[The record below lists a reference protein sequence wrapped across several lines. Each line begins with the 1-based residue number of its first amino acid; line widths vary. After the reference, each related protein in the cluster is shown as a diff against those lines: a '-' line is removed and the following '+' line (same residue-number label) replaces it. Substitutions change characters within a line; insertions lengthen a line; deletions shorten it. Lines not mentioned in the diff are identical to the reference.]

1 MEFIKTHKRR
11 TLLSEVV
18 YVLLNIGLA
27 FTVLVMVVA
36 TGTPWLAFAFVLLSK
51 WRVLAVRPRYWF
63 THVESNAVDVI
74 VSLGLV
80 ILLYLANTNLI
91 VQLIVTALYI
101 CWLLFLKP
109 ATKRHF
115 IATQAAVAIVVGSM
129 ALASVSYEWPSSL
142 YVLLMWIIGYSASR
156 HVLMSYSED
165 DVRLLSLM
173 WGFVFA
179 QISWVTFHW
188 TVSYNLPFSSGLKL
202 AQSTI
207 ILIGIS
213 FLAERLYNSFHR
225 HEKIRMSDILL
236 PTLFTVGI
244 IFVLLIFFNAA
255 TIGAS

>member
-11 TLLSEVV
+11 TILSEVV

-27 FTVLVMVVA
+27 VTVLIMVNA

-63 THVESNAVDVI
+63 THIESNAVDVI

-80 ILLYLANTNLI
+80 ILLYLANTNI
-91 VQLIVTALYI
+91 FVQLIITTLYV

-109 ATKRHF
+109 ATKRHL
-115 IATQAAVAIVVGSM
+115 IAAQAAIAIVVGSM
-129 ALASVSYEWPSSL
+129 ALASVSYEWPSSI
-142 YVLLMWIIGYSASR
+142 YVLFMWIIGYSSSR
-156 HVLMSYSED
+156 HVLMSYSEE

-207 ILIGIS
+207 ILIGLS
-213 FLAERLYNSFHR
+213 FLAERVYNSFHR

-236 PTLFTVGI
+236 PILFTVGI
-244 IFVLLIFFNAA
+244 IFILLLFFNAA
-255 TIGAS
+255 TIGTS